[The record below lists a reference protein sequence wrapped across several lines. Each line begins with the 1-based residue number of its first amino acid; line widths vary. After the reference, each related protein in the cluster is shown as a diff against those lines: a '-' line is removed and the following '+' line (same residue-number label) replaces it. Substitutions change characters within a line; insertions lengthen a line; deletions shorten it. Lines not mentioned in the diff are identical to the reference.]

1 MESVALRTGMPATS
15 VPSNLPPPP
24 LAPRYAVSPS
34 PNPSPENVGTFG
46 SSVGIETP
54 EETLSRIA
62 SGNFHSHVNAT
73 TSGGGTYS
81 PPVEEDFPLFP

>member
-1 MESVALRTGMPATS
+1 MPATS
-15 VPSNLPPPP
+15 VPSTLPPPP
-24 LAPRYAVSPS
+24 PAPRYVVSPS

-46 SSVGIETP
+46 SSVGMETP

-62 SGNFHSHVNAT
+62 SGNFRSHVNAT